1 MMVMALRLSGGGL
14 TSIACYVWYR
24 GAFISP
30 FLGRRKGRGKK
41 HVVRCTVSFR
51 LLFFQLGFCAFLFGK
66 VMASIRTS
74 LYMAG
79 FPFSMRWVAQGGYFT
94 ALDGA
99 IGLMVISPTLGV
111 ICLTVLVNGAQ
122 YL

>member
-1 MMVMALRLSGGGL
+1 
-14 TSIACYVWYR
+14 
-24 GAFISP
+24 
-30 FLGRRKGRGKK
+30 
-41 HVVRCTVSFR
+41 
-51 LLFFQLGFCAFLFGK
+51 
-66 VMASIRTS
+66 
-74 LYMAG
+74 
-79 FPFSMRWVAQGGYFT
+79 MRWVAQGGYFT